1 MVRGAIWFRT
11 DLRLDDN
18 PALIDAINLCEEVI
32 GIYFFSETQ
41 WKLHNESNVK
51 HEFLIN
57 NLVLMEESLSELNI
71 PLIDIDDLIEEHAGM
86 TVSEIFEVN
95 GEDYFRN
102 LEEKIT
108 IKSLKQKNVVI
119 SLGGGGF
126 INDKI
131 RKDVLT
137 NHFSFWLDWDD
148 LVLIKRIKGS
158 KKRPLASKS
167 TKQEIKAI
175 INKRKK
181 IYSKANFKIN
191 CNKLTKSEIV
201 KTIIKTYELN

>member
-1 MVRGAIWFRT
+1 MNSNKNLVFLGMMGSGKSSIGAIVSKK
-11 DLRLDDN
+11 L
-18 PALIDAINLCEEVI
+18 NLP
-32 GIYFFSETQ
+32 F
-41 WKLHNESNVK
+41 
-51 HEFLIN
+51 
-57 NLVLMEESLSELNI
+57 
-71 PLIDIDDLIEEHAGM
+71 IDIDDLIEEYAGIPI
-86 TVSEIFEVN
+86 SKIFEIN
-95 GEDYFRN
+95 GENYFRN

-108 IKSLKQKNVVI
+108 IKSLKHKKVVV

-126 INDKI
+126 VNDKI

-137 NHFSFWLDWDD
+137 NHFSFWLNWDD
-148 LVLIKRIKGS
+148 LVLIKRIKGN

-167 TKQEIKAI
+167 TEQEIKAI

>member
-1 MVRGAIWFRT
+1 M
-11 DLRLDDN
+11 
-18 PALIDAINLCEEVI
+18 NLN
-32 GIYFFSETQ
+32 
-41 WKLHNESNVK
+41 K
-51 HEFLIN
+51 
-57 NLVLMEESLSELNI
+57 NLVFLGMMGSGKSSIGAMVSKKLNI
-71 PLIDIDDLIEEHAGM
+71 PFIDIDNLIEEHTGM

-95 GEDYFRN
+95 GEGYFRN

-108 IKSLKQKNVVI
+108 IKSLKHKNIVI

-137 NHFSFWLDWDD
+137 NHLSFWLNLDD
-148 LVLIKRIKGS
+148 LVLIKRIKDS

-167 TKQEIKAI
+167 TEQEIKAMI
-175 INKRKK
+175 SKRKK

-191 CNKLTKSEIV
+191 CNKLTKNEIV
-201 KTIIKTYELN
+201 KSIIKKYEFN